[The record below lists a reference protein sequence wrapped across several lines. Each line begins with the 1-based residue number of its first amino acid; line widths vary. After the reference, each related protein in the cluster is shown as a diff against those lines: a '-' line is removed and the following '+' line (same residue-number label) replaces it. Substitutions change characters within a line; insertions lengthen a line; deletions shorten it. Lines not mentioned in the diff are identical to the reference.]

1 MATEKQWQE
10 LIAKAMADDAF
21 RAALMEDPRKAAGV
35 DLTDE
40 QVAAFK
46 EAALTKAEGL
56 DERLSKLLR

>member
-10 LIAKAMADDAF
+10 LIAKAMADDQF
-21 RAALMEDPRKAAGV
+21 RAALMADPRKAAGV

-40 QVAAFK
+40 QAAAFK
-46 EAALTKAEGL
+46 EADLTKVEGL